1 MHIPDG
7 FLDPKMSSGLLGAA
21 AAILGYCLA
30 KVMRAVTAV
39 VPQRVLAAVGN
50 SLGNV
55 SMAGRRV
62 LTKVG
67 EEKLLQ
73 MGTVASIIFAV
84 QMFNFPVNSGT
95 SGHLVGG
102 VFAAVLLG
110 PFAGAVVLS
119 VVLVVQSLFF
129 VDGGLMALG
138 ANIINMAVIG
148 SFGSYYIYVGLKIQF
163 NEAICVAIA
172 AWFSVILAAFACA
185 VEIGLSGT
193 IGLRDVFAAMVKVH
207 AVIGIAEAAITVF
220 LIRVFRPGEPS

>member
-102 VFAAVLLG
+102 VFILRRRRINGSGRKHHQYGGDRIVRKLLYLRR
-110 PFAGAVVLS
+110 AQDT
-119 VVLVVQSLFF
+119 VQ
-129 VDGGLMALG
+129 
-138 ANIINMAVIG
+138 
-148 SFGSYYIYVGLKIQF
+148 
-163 NEAICVAIA
+163 
-172 AWFSVILAAFACA
+172 
-185 VEIGLSGT
+185 
-193 IGLRDVFAAMVKVH
+193 
-207 AVIGIAEAAITVF
+207 
-220 LIRVFRPGEPS
+220 